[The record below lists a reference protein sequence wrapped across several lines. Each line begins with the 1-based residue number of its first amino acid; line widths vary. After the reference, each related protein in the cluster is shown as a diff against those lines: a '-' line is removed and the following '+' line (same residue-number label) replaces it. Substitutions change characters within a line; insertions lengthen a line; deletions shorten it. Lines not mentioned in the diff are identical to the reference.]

1 MPSCPY
7 LKINLNQCSASS
19 KRNILFFFHLIL
31 TFGKKALL
39 PQKYD
44 FRQQLQNFCVVLYE
58 YVCDRPPLFPLK
70 SHLLTLL
77 TPLALGGQVLVDLVA
92 LKTHKQE
99 IGPDFHKMHCQE
111 GASSK
116 LQHLCNNKKMSVCK
130 HPMTV
135 RRLSVAKQ
143 CCLDLIS
150 WVKKQQDHNTTFNHQ
165 TSGQS

>member
-1 MPSCPY
+1 MPSRPY

-19 KRNILFFFHLIL
+19 KRNILFFPPPYPDFW
-31 TFGKKALL
+31 KKGFA
-39 PQKYD
+39 PPKVW
-44 FRQQLQNFCVVLYE
+44 LQTTATKSVCGYVWE

-116 LQHLCNNKKMSVCK
+116 LQHLCNKKC
-130 HPMTV
+130 
-135 RRLSVAKQ
+135 LSVNTNDCEKEI
-143 CCLDLIS
+143 IS
-150 WVKKQQDHNTTFNHQ
+150 WPSSAAWTWFPGSRNSRTTAFNHQ